1 MEEEEELE
9 TTMQQ
14 KYEVKVSLND
24 KNLSSIFDVNL
35 RQPFSYGTGKQL
47 RQWTLN
53 PTKMWIWDSSK
64 TVIHL

>member
-35 RQPFSYGTGKQL
+35 RQPFSNGTGKQL

-53 PTKMWIWDSSK
+53 PTKIWIWDTSL
-64 TVIHL
+64 TVIHV